1 MKLNLRETLILGF
14 GLIFAVGVA
23 MYLLVIEPMQI
34 KRDKNR
40 QLAARLQTDLAEMK
54 SLAAQY
60 KSVAEGR
67 IRMQNQVEARGSDFS
82 PFSYLEN
89 LARETGL
96 TGQIESMTPVM
107 VLADEGKPQT
117 DQFDVRLAGIGLLE
131 LVRFLYKIESSDMAF
146 FVENLNIKP
155 RYLSPR
161 LLDVTLRLS
170 SPKAS

>member
-1 MKLNLRETLILGF
+1 
-14 GLIFAVGVA
+14 

-40 QLAARLQTDLAEMK
+40 QLAARLQTDLAGNEIPGRP
-54 SLAAQY
+54 STSPWPRAG
-60 KSVAEGR
+60 SVCKTRSKPGGPIFR
-67 IRMQNQVEARGSDFS
+67 HSVTWK
-82 PFSYLEN
+82 N